1 MAAQTITSSE
11 TLLRQLTPQLL
22 DPLARDLANQVQ
34 WWSLPGLVPSSTS
47 EPESYPV
54 AITGEGA
61 PVLLLHGFDSSFLEF
76 RRLAPLLSP
85 HHQLVIPDLY
95 GFGFSPRPPEADY
108 GQEAL
113 IRHLDELLA
122 HLPSNSPVGVIGASM
137 GGAIAMELARRHPK
151 QINRLLL
158 LSPAGL
164 TGRPKPIPPGL
175 DQLGAWILSQ
185 PAVRRSICRQAFAD
199 PKNSVGDAE
208 EQIASLHLQ
217 VSGWRR
223 SLAAFARSGGIANC
237 GTPLPQQPLHVI
249 WGANDRILNGPQR
262 REALTLLG
270 SQVEELDNCGH
281 LPHLDHPKIVAQRWL
296 QALS

>member
-1 MAAQTITSSE
+1 
-11 TLLRQLTPQLL
+11 
-22 DPLARDLANQVQ
+22 
-34 WWSLPGLVPSSTS
+34 
-47 EPESYPV
+47 
-54 AITGEGA
+54 
-61 PVLLLHGFDSSFLEF
+61 
-76 RRLAPLLSP
+76 
-85 HHQLVIPDLY
+85 
-95 GFGFSPRPPEADY
+95 
-108 GQEAL
+108 
-113 IRHLDELLA
+113 
-122 HLPSNSPVGVIGASM
+122 M

>member
-1 MAAQTITSSE
+1 MCI
-11 TLLRQLTPQLL
+11 
-22 DPLARDLANQVQ
+22 RD
-34 WWSLPGLVPSSTS
+34 
-47 EPESYPV
+47 
-54 AITGEGA
+54 
-61 PVLLLHGFDSSFLEF
+61 
-76 RRLAPLLSP
+76 R
-85 HHQLVIPDLY
+85 
-95 GFGFSPRPPEADY
+95 
-108 GQEAL
+108 
-113 IRHLDELLA
+113 
-122 HLPSNSPVGVIGASM
+122 
-137 GGAIAMELARRHPK
+137 
-151 QINRLLL
+151 
-158 LSPAGL
+158 
-164 TGRPKPIPPGL
+164 
-175 DQLGAWILSQ
+175 ILSQ

-270 SQVEELDNCGH
+270 SHVEELDNCGH